1 MERKQITQNGAN
13 EMNALEAAQRVAL
26 ETEKRSR
33 RAMACAW
40 ASVVSMALVATIGM
54 VEGCAHD
61 RTSVSSNG
69 SQSSS
74 ATPQAVVASTEGMQ
88 PGASSPVG
96 QPVDSE
102 EGIRYLAPDLVAA
115 ASDTFVTAGQG
126 VEVNVQATPDVT
138 EMALS
143 DGRGDP
149 LPMVRDS
156 SSDTWR
162 VDYRVPL
169 RPKQN
174 RVGLSVTAKNEHGKW
189 ARVWLFLTVDDGKQ
203 QVESVPDTTTQER

>member
-1 MERKQITQNGAN
+1 MDRNRITQNGAN
-13 EMNALEAAQRVAL
+13 EHNALAAAQRVAI
-26 ETEKRSR
+26 ETENRSR

-40 ASVVSMALVATIGM
+40 ASAVAIALVATIGM

-61 RTSVSSNG
+61 RTSVTSNG
-69 SQSSS
+69 TESSS
-74 ATPQAVVASTEGMQ
+74 ASQQAVVASTEGAQ
-88 PGASSPVG
+88 AGASSPLT
-96 QPVDSE
+96 QPVDSQD
-102 EGIRYLAPDLVAA
+102 GVRYLAPDLVAA
-115 ASDTFVTAGQG
+115 VSDTFVTAGQG
-126 VEVNVQATPDVT
+126 IEVHVQATPDVT

-156 SSDTWR
+156 SGETWR
-162 VDYRVPL
+162 VNYRVPL

-174 RVGLSVTAKNEHGKW
+174 RIGLSVTATNDVKKW

-203 QVESVPDTTTQER
+203 VVQSVPDTLSHE